1 VSGNVYMQWV
11 EAHSSAIRG
20 ALTVVTTLLVIAGAC
35 AAFTNNWHTAAAVW
49 NAAFLGK
56 WVECWLLEKVLV
68 DAQLALEA
76 M

>member
-1 VSGNVYMQWV
+1 MTSNWV
-11 EAHSSAIRG
+11 RAHSPSIRWT
-20 ALTVVTTLLVIAGAC
+20 LIVVTTLLAIAGLC
-35 AAFTNNWHTAAAVW
+35 AAFTNNWHAAAAVW

-68 DAQLALEA
+68 DVQLALEA